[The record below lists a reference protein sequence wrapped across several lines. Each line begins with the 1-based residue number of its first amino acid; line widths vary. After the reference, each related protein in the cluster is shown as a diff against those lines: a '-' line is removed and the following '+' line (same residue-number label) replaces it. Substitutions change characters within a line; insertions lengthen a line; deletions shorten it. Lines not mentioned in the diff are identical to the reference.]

1 MSESSFSFDELQSA
15 NTVELPDPET
25 LTASDGVTL
34 SYRRYT
40 PIAPRAVVLF
50 YHGGGAHF
58 GAGYQFLESGLK
70 NEFDIAVYM
79 PDIRGHGA

>member
-1 MSESSFSFDELQSA
+1 MSEASFSFNELQSA
-15 NTVELPDPET
+15 NPVELPDPET